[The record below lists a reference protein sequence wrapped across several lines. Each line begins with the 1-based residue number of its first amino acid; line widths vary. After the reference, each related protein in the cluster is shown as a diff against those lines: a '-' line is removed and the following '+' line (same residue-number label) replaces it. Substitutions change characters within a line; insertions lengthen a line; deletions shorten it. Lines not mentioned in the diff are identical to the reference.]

1 MKTQILPFG
10 DVNFGNSRPY
20 RKNPQAALKEDCA
33 HRWSRHQLRILYAN
47 VREERANRLLNNSLS
62 ERH

>member
-1 MKTQILPFG
+1 MKTRILPLR
-10 DVNFGNSRPY
+10 DVDFSNSRPY

-33 HRWSRHQLRILYAN
+33 HRWSKTPTLYAN
-47 VREERANRLLNNSLS
+47 VREERANRLLKNSLS